1 MNWGY
6 KIFIVIILFIAGMFG
21 MVYVAFKQTN
31 EMMDSNYYDKEVHY
45 QTKIDAAKNINEV
58 MNGDLISLEGENMK
72 IALPIS
78 TIHEFLKGDIEFV
91 KQDEMKYD
99 QTVQLTPDSNG
110 LMNLSLAKFKHGL
123 YKARITWHADQKEYY
138 REQNILVP

>member
-6 KIFIVIILFIAGMFG
+6 KIFIVIILFIVGMFG

-58 MNGDLISLEGENMK
+58 MSGDLISLAGESMK
-72 IALPIS
+72 IALPVNTVIRY
-78 TIHEFLKGDIEFV
+78 EKGDIEFV

-99 QTVQLTPDSNG
+99 QTVPLSPDSMG

-123 YKARITWHADQKEYY
+123 YKARISWRADQKDYY
-138 REQNILVP
+138 REQNILIP